1 MRIRDDLSEDEEV
14 FEYFG
19 SDSLMSFTGETDEED
34 DAWSEMNNHGGKMM
48 REAAEATDEVKR
60 LLRELVL
67 ENLETAPMSIH
78 DLADGMMYGTRRNEV
93 NKISWN
99 EIEKIIFFETLPELG
114 KAGLIKMRE
123 IRRLGGG
130 AEYIYYLSKY

>member
-34 DAWSEMNNHGGKMM
+34 DAWNEINKHGGKMM
-48 REAAEATDEVKR
+48 KEAAEATDEVKK

-67 ENLETAPMSIH
+67 DNLKNAPMSIH
-78 DLADGMMYGTRRNEV
+78 DLTDGMIYGTRRDEV
-93 NKISWN
+93 NKISCK
-99 EIEKIIFFETLPELG
+99 EIEKIVFFETLPELG
-114 KAGLIKMRE
+114 KTGLIKMRE
-123 IRRLGGG
+123 MRRLGEGT
-130 AEYIYYLSKY
+130 EYIYYM